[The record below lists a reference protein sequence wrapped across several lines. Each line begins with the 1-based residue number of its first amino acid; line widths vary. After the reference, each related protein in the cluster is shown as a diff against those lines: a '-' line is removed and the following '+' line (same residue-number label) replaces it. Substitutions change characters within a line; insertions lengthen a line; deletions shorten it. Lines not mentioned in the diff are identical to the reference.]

1 MKTQISKSSKKSWAT
16 IGDQKHFYRSSWEIT
31 YARYLEFLKS
41 RKKIL
46 SWDYEPETFWFDN
59 IKRGVCSDKPDFKV
73 ENLDGSIEYHEVKG
87 YMDARSKTKLKRMAK
102 YHPKIKMVVIDK
114 DIYKQIKQYERLYA

>member
-1 MKTQISKSSKKSWAT
+1 MKTQTTSQSKKSWAT
-16 IGDQKHFYRSSWEIT
+16 IGDQKHFYRSMWEIT

-46 SWDYEPETFWFDN
+46 SWDYEPETFWFDG
-59 IKRGVCSDKPDFKV
+59 IKRGVCSYKPDFKV

-102 YHPKIKMVVIDK
+102 YHPKIKMVLIDK
-114 DIYKQIKQYERLYA
+114 DIYKQIKQYERLYG